1 MDINEFLTTDRISF
15 TLNSDTKKGI
25 IEEIAKLFLTSEDI
39 VKEGE
44 FDILLN
50 DLYDRE
56 NLSSTGMQD
65 GIAIPH
71 TKSSAVKKIAMA
83 VVVSKNGKDFSA
95 LDDELS
101 KIFFMIVAPETT
113 KREHL
118 DILAK
123 IAKLSFEEELL
134 EKLINT
140 NDKNEIIKILS
151 KL

>member
-1 MDINEFLTTDRISF
+1 MDINAFLSSDRISF
-15 TLNSDTKKGI
+15 TLNSTTKKEI
-25 IEEIAKLFLTSEDI
+25 IKEIAELFITSDDI

-44 FDILLN
+44 FEFLLE

-71 TKSSAVKKIAMA
+71 TKSSSVKKIAMA
-83 VVVSKNGKDFSA
+83 VVVCKEGRDFAA
-95 LDDELS
+95 LDEELS
-101 KIFFMIVAPETT
+101 KIFFMIVAPDTT

-123 IAKLSFEEELL
+123 IAKLSFEEEAL
-134 EKLINT
+134 ERLINT
-140 NDKNEIIKILS
+140 NNKNEIIEILS

>member
-1 MDINEFLTTDRISF
+1 MDINEFLTSDRISF
-15 TLNSDTKKGI
+15 TLNSSTKKEI
-25 IEEIAKLFLTSEDI
+25 IEEIAKLFLNSDDI

-44 FDILLN
+44 FNVLLE

-71 TKSSAVKKIAMA
+71 TKSSAINKMAMA
-83 VVVSKNGKDFSA
+83 VVVSKEGKDFAA

-123 IAKLSFEEELL
+123 IAKLSFEEEALQ
-134 EKLINT
+134 KLINT
-140 NDKNEIIKILS
+140 NDKNEIIEILS